1 MKVPFVT
8 LDRQNIQLQTEIHRA
23 INDAIKSNLFVLG
36 PHVEKFEVA
45 FARFSHK
52 KHCIALNSGTDALT
66 LSLTAYGIGPGDE
79 VITVP
84 NTFFSTAMAAS
95 SVGARVVF
103 VDCDPVS
110 HTIDVTKIE
119 QCITKRTKAI
129 IPVHL
134 FGQPA
139 DMAPVL
145 SIAKKYNLIVIED
158 CCQAVNARYKG
169 KRVPVGETGAFSFY
183 PTKNLGALGD
193 AGAVVTDNTHIADRL
208 RYLHNNGSHHKYIH
222 EAFGMNSRMDSI
234 QAAILLAKLKHIDAL
249 SKKRREIAHRYS
261 SLLEGLRW
269 VRTPKE
275 LDYGYHVY
283 HLYVIEAER
292 RDELQRF
299 LAENGVGTLIHY
311 PIPLHLQKPYTRL
324 GYKKGDFPITEKKA
338 GTILSLPMFPELS
351 VKEVEYVCKMIGTF
365 YIKLKSVS
373 IS

>member
-1 MKVPFVT
+1 MKVPFVSLNRQIASLR
-8 LDRQNIQLQTEIHRA
+8 LDIHRA
-23 INDAIKSNLFVLG
+23 IEDALRSSTFILG
-36 PHVEKFEVA
+36 PHVSKFEKK
-45 FARFSHK
+45 FARFCHK

-95 SVGARVVF
+95 NVGARVVF

-110 HTIDVTKIE
+110 YTIDVTKIK

-145 SIAKKYNLIVIED
+145 SIAKEHHLTVIED

-169 KRVPVGETGAFSFY
+169 KRVPIGETGAFSFY

-193 AGAVVTDNTHIADRL
+193 AGAAVTNNTQVADRI
-208 RYLHNNGSHHKYIH
+208 RYLHNNGSYQKYIH
-222 EAFGMNSRMDSI
+222 EDFGVNSRMDSI
-234 QAAILLAKLKHIDAL
+234 QAAILLAKLKHIDAF
-249 SKKRREIAHRYS
+249 STKRRELAHHYS
-261 SLLEGLRW
+261 TLLATLPW
-269 VRTPKE
+269 VRTPEE
-275 LDYGYHVY
+275 LAHGYHVF
-283 HLYVIEAER
+283 HLYVIEAQR

-299 LAENGVGTLIHY
+299 LAGNGVSTLIHY
-311 PIPLHLQKPYTRL
+311 PIPLHLQKPYKAL
-324 GYKKGDFPITEKKA
+324 GYKKGDFLVTEQKS
-338 GTILSLPMFPELS
+338 GSILSLPMFPELS
-351 VKEVEYVCKMIGTF
+351 VKEVEFVCKTIEKFYKTCMPVTTF
-365 YIKLKSVS
+365 
-373 IS
+373 